1 MKININV
8 VNDSSSVKDND
19 LTEYRSS
26 IKPSPFDAPLLKY
39 ERSSGEAPKPGDVLL
54 IKIEGELYILEINQ
68 KQSKTFKDM
77 PVLYNGRLHPTDG
90 ERKELLNEELKHNE
104 YANRC
109 LITFDTH
116 LDEDK
121 EDIQIDYTKGGLH
134 LQSNKFNEIFGTDI
148 STSHDDLTPFT
159 VVKFLTRSIPESSVI
174 KDADEF
180 DDVHRIDAIDLLNQS
195 KSYRDL
201 LEGILEEINELT
213 SSDDFTSSDE
223 IDQDMQAFNNLS
235 SSIEDVKYSLE
246 DLIDKLEK
254 NNELVQFKIISLDK
268 K

>member
-1 MKININV
+1 MKIKINV

-19 LTEYRSS
+19 LTEYRGS

-39 ERSSGEAPKPGDVLL
+39 ERSSGEAPKPGDLLL
-54 IKIEGELYILEINQ
+54 IKIEDELYKLEIAQ

-77 PVLYNGRLHPTDG
+77 PVLYNGRLYPVES
-90 ERKELLNEELKHNE
+90 ERKELVNEELRYND
-104 YANRC
+104 YVNRC
-109 LITFDTH
+109 LIAFDTH
-116 LDEDK
+116 SVEDK
-121 EDIQIDYTKGGLH
+121 EDIQIDYTKGGIH
-134 LQSNKFNEIFGTDI
+134 LQSNKFNEIFGTSI
-148 STSHDDLTPFT
+148 STSHDDQTPFI
-159 VVKFLTRSIPESSVI
+159 VIKFLTRSIPESSI

-180 DDVHRIDAIDLLNQS
+180 DDVRRIDAVDLLNQS

-254 NNELVQFKIISLDK
+254 NNELVQFKIISIDK